1 MKDPSANMFDLDG
14 PAGAAANLRAI
25 LDTVVDA
32 IITIDEHGEIRMVNQ
47 ATSRLLGFEREE
59 LIGRN
64 ISMLMPSPYREEHD
78 EYLRRYMQTG
88 EAQII
93 GKGREVTARK
103 KDGTL
108 FPIDLAVSELR
119 LGSTRMFTG
128 VIRDMTDRRRTEQQ
142 LEHERTFSDSLLKTA
157 NAIVVVLDEQGRIFR
172 VNDYMEH
179 VSGYRSD
186 ELHGLDWVTS
196 FIPAREQE
204 SIRQLFQ
211 ETLAG
216 TPVHSHVNSIL
227 TRTGEERQIAW
238 SARRLTNAD
247 DVGSGLLAIGSDI
260 TELKTTERKLI
271 QNERLAA
278 IGQMMT
284 GLAHESRNALQR
296 TRACLEMLQLDL
308 EDRPDLT
315 DLTHRAGQALDELQ
329 RLYEEVRNYAAPL
342 TLELSTCNLA
352 DLWSETWEHLHPERA
367 ERRVRFRTNCDV
379 SSLEC
384 RCDRNRIYQVMRNIL
399 ENALAAAPEESSI
412 TLDCRDTEINGCSAI
427 EIRILDQGSGLT
439 AEQRARICEPF
450 YTTKTKGTGL
460 GMAIAKRIVDAH
472 GGTIHAEDR
481 SGPGAEI
488 VITLPC

>member
-1 MKDPSANMFDLDG
+1 MKE
-14 PAGAAANLRAI
+14 PAEGLAELEIQAAAAANLRAI
-25 LDTVVDA
+25 LNTVVDA
-32 IITIDEHGEIRMVNQ
+32 IVTIDEQGEIRMANQ
-47 ATSRLLGFEREE
+47 ATSRMFGFDHED
-59 LIGRN
+59 LIGQN
-64 ISMLMPSPYREEHD
+64 IGILMPAPYQLEHD
-78 EYLRRYMQTG
+78 EYVRRYVKTG

-119 LGSTRMFTG
+119 LENGRMFTG
-128 VIRDMTDRRRTEQQ
+128 VMRDMTDRRRTEEQ

-179 VSGYRSD
+179 ISGYRSD
-186 ELHGLDWVTS
+186 ELYGLDWVTS

-211 ETLAG
+211 KTLGG

-227 TRTGEERQIAW
+227 TRSGEERQIAW

-247 DVGSGLLAIGSDI
+247 DVGNGLLAIGSDI
-260 TELKTTERKLI
+260 TELKSTERKLI

-315 DLTHRAGQALDELQ
+315 DLTRRAGQALDELQ

-352 DLWSETWEHLHPERA
+352 DLWSETWEHLNPSRT

-379 SSLEC
+379 TSLEC
-384 RCDRNRIYQVMRNIL
+384 RCDRNRMYQVLRNIL
-399 ENALAAAPEESSI
+399 ENALAATPEGGDI
-412 TLDCRDTEINGCSAI
+412 ALDCRDTEINGGSAL
-427 EIRILDQGSGLT
+427 EIRISDQGSGLT
-439 AEQRARICEPF
+439 PEQRAKIFEPF

-460 GMAIAKRIVDAH
+460 GMAIAKRIIDAH
-472 GGTIHAEDR
+472 SGTIQAVDR